1 MGNKM
6 LTNKQITSTI
16 ASHED
21 LVNDNALR
29 PKTFDGY
36 IGQSKVKENM
46 KIYIEAAKNRGD
58 ALDHVLLYGPPGLGK
73 TTLAGI
79 VAGEMGSNIKVTSGP
94 AITIP
99 GEIVAVL
106 MTLKD
111 GDILFIDEIHR
122 LSKPV
127 EETLYSAME
136 DFAVD
141 IVMGKDTTA
150 RSIHT
155 KLPRFTLIGAT
166 TRPGLLSAP
175 LRDRFGIIGH
185 MDYYTPEELSTI
197 VTASASKLNAP
208 IDYEGAYQIALRS
221 RGTPRL
227 ANRYLKRVRDY
238 AEVRYDGEI
247 TKEVA
252 AATLDSLEVD
262 TLGLDNNDRN
272 ILLAIIERFNGGPVG
287 LDNLAATVGE
297 DSGTIEDVYEPYL
310 LQHGLIIRTP
320 KGRVATKVAYEHFNM
335 PVPEN
340 LS

>member
-1 MGNKM
+1 M

-29 PKTFDGY
+29 PKSFEGY

-46 KIYIEAAKNRGD
+46 KIYIQAAKNRGD

-197 VTASASKLNAP
+197 VTASAAKLNAP

-238 AEVRYDGEI
+238 AEVRYDGRI
-247 TKEVA
+247 SKEVA

-272 ILLAIIERFNGGPVG
+272 ILLAIIERFGGGPVG

-320 KGRVATKVAYEHFNM
+320 KGRVATKEAYEHFNM
-335 PVPEN
+335 PIPEN
-340 LS
+340 II

>member
-1 MGNKM
+1 MI
-6 LTNKQITSTI
+6 TTKQITSTV
-16 ASHED
+16 ASRED
-21 LVNDNALR
+21 MVTDNVLR

-36 IGQSKVKENM
+36 IGQDKVKETL
-46 KIYIEAAKNRGD
+46 KIYIKAAKQRNE

-79 VAGEMGSNIKVTSGP
+79 VASEMNANIKVTSGP

-99 GEIVAVL
+99 GEIVAIL

-111 GDILFIDEIHR
+111 NDILFIDEIHR

-141 IVMGKDTTA
+141 IVMGKDATA
-150 RSIHT
+150 KSIHT
-155 KLPRFTLIGAT
+155 KLPHFTLVGAT

-185 MDYYTPEELSTI
+185 MDYYSCKDLATI
-197 VTASASKLNAP
+197 IEASAQKLQSP
-208 IDYEGAYQIALRS
+208 IEDEGAYEIALRS

-238 AEVRYDGEI
+238 AQVVYDGVI
-247 TKEVA
+247 TKDVA
-252 AATLDSLEVD
+252 SATLNQLEID

-287 LDNLAATVGE
+287 LDNLAATLGE
-297 DSGTIEDVYEPYL
+297 DAGTIEDVFEPYL
-310 LQHGLIIRTP
+310 LQNNLIIRTP
-320 KGRVATKVAYEHFNM
+320 KGRMVTAECYEHFNL
-335 PVPEN
+335 PVPEQIV
-340 LS
+340 

>member
-1 MGNKM
+1 MIS
-6 LTNKQITSTI
+6 NKQITSTI

-29 PKTFDGY
+29 PKSFDGY
-36 IGQSKVKENM
+36 IGQTKVKENM

-197 VTASASKLNAP
+197 VTASAAKLNAP

-272 ILLAIIERFNGGPVG
+272 ILLAIIERFGGGPVG

-320 KGRVATKVAYEHFNM
+320 KGRVATKEAYEHFNM
-335 PVPEN
+335 PIPEN
-340 LS
+340 VL

>member
-1 MGNKM
+1 M

-29 PKTFDGY
+29 PKSFDGY
-36 IGQSKVKENM
+36 IGQTKVKENM

-197 VTASASKLNAP
+197 VTASAAKLNAP
-208 IDYEGAYQIALRS
+208 IDYEGAYQIALRF

-238 AEVRYDGEI
+238 AEVRYDGRI
-247 TKEVA
+247 SKEVA

-262 TLGLDNNDRN
+262 TLGLDNNDRS
-272 ILLAIIERFNGGPVG
+272 ILLAIIERFGGGPVG

-320 KGRVATKVAYEHFNM
+320 KGRVATKEAYEHFNM
-335 PVPEN
+335 PIPEN
-340 LS
+340 VI

>member
-1 MGNKM
+1 M

-29 PKTFDGY
+29 PKSFEGY
-36 IGQSKVKENM
+36 IGQTKVKENM

-197 VTASASKLNAP
+197 VTASAAKLNAP

-238 AEVRYDGEI
+238 AEVRYDGKI
-247 TKEVA
+247 SKEVA
-252 AATLDSLEVD
+252 AVTLDSLEVD
-262 TLGLDNNDRN
+262 TLGLDNNDRS
-272 ILLAIIERFNGGPVG
+272 ILLAIIERFGGGPVG

-320 KGRVATKVAYEHFNM
+320 KGRVATKEAYVHFGM
-335 PVPEN
+335 PIPEN
-340 LS
+340 VL

>member
-1 MGNKM
+1 M
-6 LTNKQITSTI
+6 LSNKQITSTI

-29 PKTFDGY
+29 PKSFEGY
-36 IGQSKVKENM
+36 IGQTKVKENM

-197 VTASASKLNAP
+197 VTASAAKLNAP

-252 AATLDSLEVD
+252 SATLDSLEVD

-340 LS
+340 VI

>member
-1 MGNKM
+1 M

-29 PKTFDGY
+29 PKSFDGY
-36 IGQSKVKENM
+36 IGQNKVKENM

-197 VTASASKLNAP
+197 VTASAAKLNAP

-238 AEVRYDGEI
+238 AEVRYDGHI
-247 TKEVA
+247 SKEVA

-320 KGRVATKVAYEHFNM
+320 KGRVATQEAYQHFSM
-335 PVPEN
+335 PFPEN
-340 LS
+340 M

>member
-1 MGNKM
+1 M
-6 LTNKQITSTI
+6 LSNKQITSTI

-29 PKTFDGY
+29 PKSFEGY
-36 IGQSKVKENM
+36 IGQTKVKENM

-197 VTASASKLNAP
+197 VTASAAKLNAP

-247 TKEVA
+247 TKDVA
-252 AATLDSLEVD
+252 SATLDSLEVD

-340 LS
+340 M

>member
-1 MGNKM
+1 M

-197 VTASASKLNAP
+197 VTTSAAKLNAP

-340 LS
+340 VL

>member
-1 MGNKM
+1 M

-122 LSKPV
+122 LSKRV

>member
-1 MGNKM
+1 MING
-6 LTNKQITSTI
+6 KQITSTI

-21 LVNDNALR
+21 LVSDNQLR
-29 PKTFDGY
+29 PKSFDGY
-36 IGQSKVKENM
+36 IGQSKVKETM
-46 KIYIEAAKNRGD
+46 KVYIEAARNRGES
-58 ALDHVLLYGPPGLGK
+58 LDHVLLYGPPGLGK

-79 VAGEMGSNIKVTSGP
+79 VASEMGANIKVTSGP

-111 GDILFIDEIHR
+111 GDVLFIDEIHR

-141 IVMGKDTTA
+141 IVMGKDATA

-155 KLPRFTLIGAT
+155 QLPHFTLVGAT

-175 LRDRFGIIGH
+175 LRDRFGIMCH
-185 MDYYTPEELSTI
+185 MDYYSTSELSTI
-197 VTASASKLNAP
+197 ITASAAKLGAS
-208 IDYEGAYQIALRS
+208 IDPEGAYEIALRS

-238 AEVRYDGEI
+238 AEVKFEGDI
-247 TKEVA
+247 TKNVA
-252 AATLDSLEVD
+252 SKTLNELEVD
-262 TLGLDNNDRN
+262 TLGLDNNDRS
-272 ILLAIIERFNGGPVG
+272 ILLAIIERFAGGPVG
-287 LDNLAATVGE
+287 LDNLAATIGE

-310 LQHGLIIRTP
+310 LQNGLIVRTP
-320 KGRVATKVAYEHFNM
+320 KGRMATAYAYEHFGLKA
-335 PVPEN
+335 PEN
-340 LS
+340 IL

>member
-1 MGNKM
+1 M

-29 PKTFDGY
+29 PKSFEGY

-46 KIYIEAAKNRGD
+46 KIYIQAAKNRGD

-197 VTASASKLNAP
+197 VTASAAKLNAP

-238 AEVRYDGEI
+238 AEVRYDGKI
-247 TKEVA
+247 SKEVA

-272 ILLAIIERFNGGPVG
+272 ILLAIIERFGGGPVG

-320 KGRVATKVAYEHFNM
+320 KGRVATKEAYEHFNM
-335 PVPEN
+335 PIPEN
-340 LS
+340 II

>member
-1 MGNKM
+1 M

-175 LRDRFGIIGH
+175 LRDRFRIIGH

-197 VTASASKLNAP
+197 VTASAAKLNAP

-340 LS
+340 VL

>member
-1 MGNKM
+1 
-6 LTNKQITSTI
+6 
-16 ASHED
+16 
-21 LVNDNALR
+21 
-29 PKTFDGY
+29 
-36 IGQSKVKENM
+36 
-46 KIYIEAAKNRGD
+46 
-58 ALDHVLLYGPPGLGK
+58 
-73 TTLAGI
+73 
-79 VAGEMGSNIKVTSGP
+79 
-94 AITIP
+94 
-99 GEIVAVL
+99 
-106 MTLKD
+106 
-111 GDILFIDEIHR
+111 
-122 LSKPV
+122 
-127 EETLYSAME
+127 ME

-185 MDYYTPEELSTI
+185 MDYYTPEELSEI
-197 VTASASKLNAP
+197 VAASAGKLGAP

-238 AEVRYDGEI
+238 AEVKFEGQI

-297 DSGTIEDVYEPYL
+297 DSGPIQPVPQPYL
-310 LQHGLIIRTP
+310 L
-320 KGRVATKVAYEHFNM
+320 E
-335 PVPEN
+335 
-340 LS
+340 

>member
-1 MGNKM
+1 M
-6 LTNKQITSTI
+6 
-16 ASHED
+16 
-21 LVNDNALR
+21 
-29 PKTFDGY
+29 
-36 IGQSKVKENM
+36 
-46 KIYIEAAKNRGD
+46 
-58 ALDHVLLYGPPGLGK
+58 
-73 TTLAGI
+73 
-79 VAGEMGSNIKVTSGP
+79 
-94 AITIP
+94 
-99 GEIVAVL
+99 AVL

-287 LDNLAATVGE
+287 LENLAATVGE

>member
-1 MGNKM
+1 M
-6 LTNKQITSTI
+6 LSNKQITSTI

-46 KIYIEAAKNRGD
+46 KIYIEAAKQRGD

-197 VTASASKLNAP
+197 VTASAAKLDAP

-238 AEVRYDGEI
+238 AQVKFDGEI

-252 AATLDSLEVD
+252 ATTLDSLEVD

-310 LQHGLIIRTP
+310 LQNGLIIRTP

-335 PVPEN
+335 PVPEI
-340 LS
+340 L

>member
-1 MGNKM
+1 M

-29 PKTFDGY
+29 PKSFDGY

-197 VTASASKLNAP
+197 VTASAAKLNAP

-238 AEVRYDGEI
+238 AEVRYDGRI
-247 TKEVA
+247 SKEVA

-272 ILLAIIERFNGGPVG
+272 ILLAIIERFGGGPVG

-320 KGRVATKVAYEHFNM
+320 KGRVATKEAYEHFGM
-335 PVPEN
+335 PIPEN
-340 LS
+340 VL

>member
-1 MGNKM
+1 M
-6 LTNKQITSTI
+6 LSNKQITSTI

-21 LVNDNALR
+21 LVTDNALR
-29 PKTFDGY
+29 PKSFDGY
-36 IGQSKVKENM
+36 IGQNKVKENM
-46 KIYIEAAKNRGD
+46 QIYIEAAKKRGE

-79 VAGEMGSNIKVTSGP
+79 VASEMNSNIKVTSGP

-111 GDILFIDEIHR
+111 GDVLFIDEIHR

-197 VTASASKLNAP
+197 VTASAGKLDAP

-238 AEVRYDGEI
+238 AEVKFDGVI
-247 TKEVA
+247 TKDVA

-310 LQHGLIIRTP
+310 LQNGLIIRTP
-320 KGRVATKVAYEHFNM
+320 KGRVATKEAYEHFHM
-335 PVPEN
+335 PIPEN
-340 LS
+340 IM

>member
-1 MGNKM
+1 M

-29 PKTFDGY
+29 PKSFDGY
-36 IGQSKVKENM
+36 IGQNKVKENM

-197 VTASASKLNAP
+197 VTVSAAKLNAP

-238 AEVRYDGEI
+238 AEVRYDGRI
-247 TKEVA
+247 SKEVA

-272 ILLAIIERFNGGPVG
+272 ILLAIIERFGGGPVG

-320 KGRVATKVAYEHFNM
+320 KGRVATKEAYEHFGM
-335 PVPEN
+335 PIPEN
-340 LS
+340 VL

>member
-1 MGNKM
+1 M
-6 LTNKQITSTI
+6 LANKQITSTI

-29 PKTFDGY
+29 PKSFDGY
-36 IGQSKVKENM
+36 IGQTKVKENM
-46 KIYIEAAKNRGD
+46 KIYIQAAKNRGE

-79 VAGEMGSNIKVTSGP
+79 VAAEMGSNIKVTSGP

-197 VTASASKLNAP
+197 VTASAAKLNAP

-238 AEVRYDGEI
+238 AEVRFDGEI

-252 AATLDSLEVD
+252 AETLDSLEVD

-272 ILLAIIERFNGGPVG
+272 ILLAIIERFAGGPVG

-310 LQHGLIIRTP
+310 LQHGLIVRTP

-335 PVPEN
+335 QVPEN
-340 LS
+340 TCF

>member
-1 MGNKM
+1 
-6 LTNKQITSTI
+6 
-16 ASHED
+16 
-21 LVNDNALR
+21 
-29 PKTFDGY
+29 
-36 IGQSKVKENM
+36 
-46 KIYIEAAKNRGD
+46 
-58 ALDHVLLYGPPGLGK
+58 
-73 TTLAGI
+73 
-79 VAGEMGSNIKVTSGP
+79 
-94 AITIP
+94 
-99 GEIVAVL
+99 
-106 MTLKD
+106 
-111 GDILFIDEIHR
+111 
-122 LSKPV
+122 
-127 EETLYSAME
+127 ME

-197 VTASASKLNAP
+197 VTASAGKLDAP

-238 AEVRYDGEI
+238 AEVKFDGVI
-247 TKEVA
+247 TKDVA

-310 LQHGLIIRTP
+310 LQNGLIIRTP
-320 KGRVATKVAYEHFNM
+320 KGRVATKEAYEHFHM
-335 PVPEN
+335 PIPEN
-340 LS
+340 VM

>member
-1 MGNKM
+1 M

-29 PKTFDGY
+29 PKSFDGY
-36 IGQSKVKENM
+36 IGQTKVKENM

-197 VTASASKLNAP
+197 VTASAAKLNAP

-238 AEVRYDGEI
+238 AEVKFEGEI

-320 KGRVATKVAYEHFNM
+320 KGRVATKLAYEHFNM

-340 LS
+340 LA

>member
-1 MGNKM
+1 M
-6 LTNKQITSTI
+6 LSNKQITSTI
-16 ASHED
+16 ANHED
-21 LVNDNALR
+21 LVNDNTLR
-29 PKTFDGY
+29 PKSFDGY

-46 KIYIEAAKNRGD
+46 KVYIEAAKNRGD

-79 VAGEMGSNIKVTSGP
+79 VAEEMGSNIKVTSGP

-99 GEIVAVL
+99 GEIVAIL

-136 DFAVD
+136 DYALD

-155 KLPRFTLIGAT
+155 KLPRFTLVGAT

-185 MDYYTPEELSTI
+185 MDYYTPEELSEI
-197 VTASASKLNAP
+197 ITASAGKLGAP

-238 AEVRYDGEI
+238 AEVKFEGHI

-320 KGRVATKVAYEHFNM
+320 KGRVATKEAYEHFDM
-335 PVPEN
+335 AFPEN
-340 LS
+340 

>member
-1 MGNKM
+1 M

-36 IGQSKVKENM
+36 IGQDKVKNNM

-79 VAGEMGSNIKVTSGP
+79 IASEMGANIKVTSGP

-111 GDILFIDEIHR
+111 GDVLFIDEIHR

-155 KLPRFTLIGAT
+155 RLPHFTLVGAT

-185 MDYYTPEELSTI
+185 MDYYSPEELSTI
-197 VTASASKLNAP
+197 VKASAMKLKAP
-208 IDYEGAYQIALRS
+208 IEDDGAYQIALRS

-238 AEVRYDGEI
+238 AEVQFDGII
-247 TKEVA
+247 TRQVA
-252 AATLDSLEVD
+252 DATLNSLEVD

-272 ILLAIIERFNGGPVG
+272 ILLSIIDRFGGGPVG

-310 LQHGLIIRTP
+310 LQNGLIIRTP
-320 KGRVATKVAYEHFNM
+320 KGRVATKKAYEHFDL
-335 PVPEN
+335 PIPEN
-340 LS
+340 IL

>member
-1 MGNKM
+1 M

-29 PKTFDGY
+29 PKSFDGY
-36 IGQSKVKENM
+36 IGQTKVKENM

-79 VAGEMGSNIKVTSGP
+79 VASEMGSNIKVTSGP

-197 VTASASKLNAP
+197 VTASAAKLNAP

-238 AEVRYDGEI
+238 AEVRFNGSI

-252 AATLDSLEVD
+252 SVTLDSLEVD
-262 TLGLDNNDRN
+262 TLGLDNNDRS

-320 KGRVATKVAYEHFNM
+320 KGRVATKEAYEHFHM
-335 PVPEN
+335 PIPEN
-340 LS
+340 LL

>member
-1 MGNKM
+1 M

-29 PKTFDGY
+29 PKSFDGY

-46 KIYIEAAKNRGD
+46 KIYIQAAKNRGD

-197 VTASASKLNAP
+197 VTASAAKLNAP

-238 AEVRYDGEI
+238 AEVRYDGKI
-247 TKEVA
+247 SKEVA

-272 ILLAIIERFNGGPVG
+272 ILLAIIERFGGGPVG

-320 KGRVATKVAYEHFNM
+320 KGRVATKEAYEHFNM
-335 PVPEN
+335 PIPEN
-340 LS
+340 II

>member
-1 MGNKM
+1 MIN
-6 LTNKQITSTI
+6 NKQITSTI

-29 PKTFDGY
+29 PKSFDSY
-36 IGQSKVKENM
+36 IGQTKVKENM
-46 KIYIEAAKNRGD
+46 KIYIEAAKKRGE

-79 VAGEMGSNIKVTSGP
+79 VANEMGSNIKVTSGP

-122 LSKPV
+122 MPKPV

-175 LRDRFGIIGH
+175 LRDRFGIICH
-185 MDYYTPEELSTI
+185 MDYYSPAQLSEI
-197 VTASASKLNAP
+197 VTASAAKLDAP
-208 IDYEGAYQIALRS
+208 INPEGAYEIALRS

-238 AEVRYDGEI
+238 AQVQYDGTI
-247 TKEVA
+247 TREVA
-252 AATLDSLEVD
+252 SASLNTLEVD

-272 ILLAIIERFNGGPVG
+272 ILLAIIERFDGGPVG

-297 DSGTIEDVYEPYL
+297 DAGTIEDVYEPYL
-310 LQHGLIIRTP
+310 LQNGLIIRTP
-320 KGRVATKVAYEHFNM
+320 KGRVATKEAYEHFNL
-335 PVPEN
+335 PFSEN
-340 LS
+340 N

>member
-1 MGNKM
+1 M
-6 LTNKQITSTI
+6 LSNKQITSTI

-29 PKTFDGY
+29 PKSFDGY
-36 IGQSKVKENM
+36 IGQTKVKENM

-197 VTASASKLNAP
+197 VTASAEKLNAP

-238 AEVRYDGEI
+238 AEVRYDGAI

-252 AATLDSLEVD
+252 SATLDSLEVD
-262 TLGLDNNDRN
+262 TLGLDNNDRS
-272 ILLAIIERFNGGPVG
+272 ILLAIIERFGGGPVG

-320 KGRVATKVAYEHFNM
+320 KGRVATKLAYEHFNM

-340 LS
+340 VI

>member
-1 MGNKM
+1 M

-29 PKTFDGY
+29 PKSFDGY
-36 IGQSKVKENM
+36 IGQTKVKENM

-185 MDYYTPEELSTI
+185 MDYYTPEELATI
-197 VTASASKLNAP
+197 VTASAAKLNAP

-238 AEVRYDGEI
+238 AEVRYDGRI
-247 TKEVA
+247 SKEVA

-262 TLGLDNNDRN
+262 TLGLDNNDRS
-272 ILLAIIERFNGGPVG
+272 ILLAIIERFGGGPVG

-320 KGRVATKVAYEHFNM
+320 KGRVATKEAYEHFNM
-335 PVPEN
+335 PIPEN
-340 LS
+340 VI

>member
-1 MGNKM
+1 M
-6 LTNKQITSTI
+6 LNGKQITSTI

-21 LVNDNALR
+21 LVNDNNLR
-29 PKTFDGY
+29 PKNFDSY
-36 IGQSKVKENM
+36 IGQTKVKENM
-46 KIYIEAAKNRGD
+46 KIYIEAAKTRGES
-58 ALDHVLLYGPPGLGK
+58 LDHVLLYGPPGLGK

-79 VAGEMGSNIKVTSGP
+79 VASEMASNIKVTSGP

-99 GEIVAVL
+99 GEIVAIL
-106 MTLKD
+106 MTLND

-122 LSKPV
+122 LPKPV
-127 EETLYSAME
+127 EEALYTAME

-150 RSIHT
+150 RAIHT
-155 KLPRFTLIGAT
+155 KLPHFTLIGAT

-175 LRDRFGIIGH
+175 LRDRFGIICH
-185 MDYYTPEELSTI
+185 MDYYSPEELKDI
-197 VTASASKLNAP
+197 VLSSANKLNAP
-208 IDYEGAYQIALRS
+208 ISQEGAYEIALRS

-238 AEVRYDGEI
+238 AQVQYDGTI
-247 TKEVA
+247 TETVA
-252 AATLDSLEVD
+252 SASLNTLEVD
-262 TLGLDNNDRN
+262 TLGLDNNDRS

-320 KGRVATKVAYEHFNM
+320 KGRVATKEAYSHFNI
-335 PVPEN
+335 PFSEE
-340 LS
+340 

>member
-1 MGNKM
+1 M
-6 LTNKQITSTI
+6 LSNKQITSTI

-29 PKTFDGY
+29 PKTFEGY
-36 IGQSKVKENM
+36 IGQNKVKENM
-46 KIYIEAAKNRGD
+46 KIYIEAAKYRGD

-79 VAGEMGSNIKVTSGP
+79 VVGEMGSNIKVTSGP

-155 KLPRFTLIGAT
+155 KLQRFTLIGAT

-197 VTASASKLNAP
+197 VTASAAKLNAP

-262 TLGLDNNDRN
+262 TLGLDNNDRS

-335 PVPEN
+335 PIPEN
-340 LS
+340 VI

>member
-1 MGNKM
+1 M

-29 PKTFDGY
+29 PKSFEGY

-46 KIYIEAAKNRGD
+46 KIYIQAAKNRGD

-197 VTASASKLNAP
+197 VTASAAKLNAP
-208 IDYEGAYQIALRS
+208 IDYEGAYQLALRS

-238 AEVRYDGEI
+238 AEVRYDGKI
-247 TKEVA
+247 SKEVA

-272 ILLAIIERFNGGPVG
+272 ILLAIIERFGGGPVG

-320 KGRVATKVAYEHFNM
+320 KGRVATKEAYEHFNM
-335 PVPEN
+335 PIPEN
-340 LS
+340 II

>member
-1 MGNKM
+1 M
-6 LTNKQITSTI
+6 LSNKQITSTI
-16 ASHED
+16 ANHED

-29 PKTFDGY
+29 PKSFDGY
-36 IGQSKVKENM
+36 IGQNKVKENM

-185 MDYYTPEELSTI
+185 MDYYTPEELSEI
-197 VTASASKLNAP
+197 VTASAGKLGAP

-238 AEVRYDGEI
+238 AEVKFEGQI

-320 KGRVATKVAYEHFNM
+320 KGRVATKEAYEHFDM
-335 PVPEN
+335 AFPEN
-340 LS
+340 

>member
-1 MGNKM
+1 M

-29 PKTFDGY
+29 PKSFDGY
-36 IGQSKVKENM
+36 IGQTKVKENM

-79 VAGEMGSNIKVTSGP
+79 VASEMGSNIKVTSGP

-141 IVMGKDTTA
+141 IVMGKEGAA

-197 VTASASKLNAP
+197 VTASAAKLNAP

-238 AEVRYDGEI
+238 AEVRFNGSI

-252 AATLDSLEVD
+252 SVTLDSLEVD

-320 KGRVATKVAYEHFNM
+320 KGRVATKEAYEHFHM
-335 PVPEN
+335 PIPEN
-340 LS
+340 LL

>member
-1 MGNKM
+1 M

-29 PKTFDGY
+29 PKSFDGY
-36 IGQSKVKENM
+36 IGQNKVKENM

-197 VTASASKLNAP
+197 VTASAAKLNAP

-238 AEVRYDGEI
+238 AEVRYDGRI
-247 TKEVA
+247 SKEVA

-272 ILLAIIERFNGGPVG
+272 ILLAIIERFGGGPVG

-320 KGRVATKVAYEHFNM
+320 KGRVATKEAYEHFGM
-335 PVPEN
+335 PIPEN
-340 LS
+340 VL

>member
-1 MGNKM
+1 MIS
-6 LTNKQITSTI
+6 NKQITSTI

-29 PKTFDGY
+29 PKSFDGY
-36 IGQSKVKENM
+36 IGQTKVKENM
-46 KIYIEAAKNRGD
+46 KIYIEAAKNRGE

-79 VAGEMGSNIKVTSGP
+79 VASEMNSNIKVTSGP

-111 GDILFIDEIHR
+111 GDVLFIDEIHR

-197 VTASASKLNAP
+197 VTASATKLDAP

-238 AEVRYDGEI
+238 AEVRFDGII

-252 AATLDSLEVD
+252 SMTLDSLEVD

-320 KGRVATKVAYEHFNM
+320 KGRVATKEAYEHFNM

-340 LS
+340 I

>member
-1 MGNKM
+1 M
-6 LTNKQITSTI
+6 LSNKQITSTI

-21 LVNDNALR
+21 LVTDNALR
-29 PKTFDGY
+29 PKSFDGY
-36 IGQSKVKENM
+36 IGQDKVKENM
-46 KIYIEAAKNRGD
+46 KVYIEAAKNRNE

-79 VAGEMGSNIKVTSGP
+79 VASEMHSNIKVTSGP

-136 DFAVD
+136 DFAID

-155 KLPRFTLIGAT
+155 KLPRFTLVGAT

-175 LRDRFGIIGH
+175 LRDRFGIICH
-185 MDYYTPEELSTI
+185 MDYYTPEELSAI
-197 VTASASKLNAP
+197 VTASASKLDAP

-238 AEVRYDGEI
+238 AQVKFDGVI

-262 TLGLDNNDRN
+262 TLGLDGNDRN

-297 DSGTIEDVYEPYL
+297 DSGTIEDVYEPDL

-320 KGRVATKVAYEHFNM
+320 KGRVATKDAYEHFDL

-340 LS
+340 II

>member
-1 MGNKM
+1 M

-29 PKTFDGY
+29 PKSFDGY

-197 VTASASKLNAP
+197 VTASAAKLNAP

-238 AEVRYDGEI
+238 AEVRYDGRI
-247 TKEVA
+247 SKEVA

-262 TLGLDNNDRN
+262 TLGLDNNDRS
-272 ILLAIIERFNGGPVG
+272 ILLAIIERFGGGPVG

-320 KGRVATKVAYEHFNM
+320 KGRVATKEAYEHFNM
-335 PVPEN
+335 PIPEN
-340 LS
+340 II